1 MKLHHLRPA
10 PGAHRRSKRVG
21 RGHGSGQ
28 GKTSGRGTKGS
39 HARNTVAPWFEG
51 GQMPLHR
58 RVPKLGGFSNP
69 NRVEYAEVNVE
80 RLNGFEAQ
88 ATVDPDAL
96 RSKGLVRKG
105 KRPVKIL
112 GRGEV
117 GVALTVKA
125 HAVSEN
131 ARRKIEAAGGRVEL
145 L

>member
-10 PGAHRRSKRVG
+10 PGAHRRRKRVG
-21 RGHGSGQ
+21 RGHGSGH

-58 RVPKLGGFSNP
+58 RIPKLPGFKNP
-69 NRVEYAEVNVE
+69 NKVEYAEINVE
-80 RLNGFEAQ
+80 RLAAFAANS
-88 ATVDPDAL
+88 TVDPATL

-105 KRPVKIL
+105 KAPVKVL
-112 GRGEV
+112 GRGEI

-125 HAVSEN
+125 HAVSES
-131 ARRKIEAAGGRVEL
+131 AKRKIEAAGGRVEL

>member
-10 PGAHRRSKRVG
+10 PGAKKRPKRVG
-21 RGHGSGQ
+21 RGEGSGH
-28 GKTSGRGTKGS
+28 GKTSTRGTKGS

-69 NRVEYAEVNVE
+69 NRIEYAPVNVE
-80 RLNGFEAQ
+80 RLNAFDAQ
-88 ATVDPDAL
+88 AVVDPETL

-105 KRPVKIL
+105 KAPVKIL

-117 GVALTVKA
+117 AVALTVRA
-125 HAVSEN
+125 HAVSES
-131 ARRKIEAAGGRVEL
+131 ARRKIESAGGRVEIL
-145 L
+145 